1 MPDIIIT
8 FTQEAID
15 KLAQYH
21 GFTGKELNTEG
32 KPFTKRQFVK
42 RIIKGEQLNKIQ
54 LATRDALIRAAM
66 DSVPEPD
73 PTDTDLDN

>member
-42 RIIKGEQLNKIQ
+42 RIIKGEQLHK
-54 LATRDALIRAAM
+54 
-66 DSVPEPD
+66 
-73 PTDTDLDN
+73 